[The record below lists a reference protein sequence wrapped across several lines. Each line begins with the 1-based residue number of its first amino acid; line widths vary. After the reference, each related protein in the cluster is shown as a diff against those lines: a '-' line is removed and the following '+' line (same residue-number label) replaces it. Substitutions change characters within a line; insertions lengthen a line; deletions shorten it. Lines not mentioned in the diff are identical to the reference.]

1 MTPCPFN
8 LRGVKM
14 NPLEDELAYEQ
25 KMDEVTLQLE
35 ELILDAM
42 IAALE
47 KIRKRNLEFDQV
59 LYRSKL
65 II

>member
-1 MTPCPFN
+1 
-8 LRGVKM
+8 M

-25 KMDEVTLQLE
+25 KMDEVTLQME

-47 KIRKRNLEFDQV
+47 KIKKRNLEFDQIM
-59 LYRSKL
+59 YRSKL

>member
-1 MTPCPFN
+1 
-8 LRGVKM
+8 M